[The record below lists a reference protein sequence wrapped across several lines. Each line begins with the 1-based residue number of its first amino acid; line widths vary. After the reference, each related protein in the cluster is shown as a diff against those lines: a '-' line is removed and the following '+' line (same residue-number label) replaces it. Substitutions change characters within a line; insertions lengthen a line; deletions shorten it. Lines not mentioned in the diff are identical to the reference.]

1 MWIEKKMTECAN
13 LIHLKSLKEVSWNTV
28 TSFFSFTQSTIRIAQ
43 QDDYTGQP
51 VKTAAQVTLK
61 DFMIYYVRLLQ
72 LITLD
77 FMQAQKRLVS
87 IATLTLYSFLLLH
100 YVLILNLKIWTGCLL
115 LLGFIAKK

>member
-1 MWIEKKMTECAN
+1 MWIEKKMTESAN
-13 LIHLKSLKEVSWNTV
+13 LIHPKSRKEVSWNTV
-28 TSFFSFTQSTIRIAQ
+28 TSFFSFTQSTILITQ

-61 DFMIYYVRLLQ
+61 DFTIYYVRLVQ

-77 FMQAQKRLVS
+77 FMQAWKRLVS
-87 IATLTLYSFLLLH
+87 IATLTLYLFLFLH

-115 LLGFIAKK
+115 LLEFIAKK